1 MSNADNKAELD
12 LQELIKKSEAQDNFP
27 EVPLDEFIPPTFEEW
42 KSACIALLKGAD
54 FNRKLFTKTY
64 ENITFSPM
72 YFHADTEPIQPAKS
86 YPGFGDYLRGVE
98 ANGYVNAPWGIA
110 QACDET
116 LPEDNNELLQHE
128 IAKGS
133 TIYNVKL
140 DCATRKAKDARDC
153 KHIGN
158 GGVSLTTLGDVETL
172 LKGLKLDKYPLY
184 VYAGESSLPLLALI
198 IAAVKKNSGNV
209 DNLRKAIGANP
220 IGAAVVAVATKKNGG
235 DVTNLRGV
243 IGANP
248 IGAYVSN
255 GTLTQSLDKLF
266 DEAAT
271 SAKWAV
277 KNAPNVKTLFVQ
289 SDVFSNGGANDI
301 QEVAYTISTGVA
313 YLRALLERGLTIDE
327 AASQIMFGFS
337 MGANFF
343 MQIAK
348 LRAVRPIWAQI
359 VKTFGGNE
367 ESQKIHVHGRPAK
380 FFATVYDPYVNLLR
394 ETTQLFSGVVGGV
407 DSFENSTFD
416 EPVRKGDEF
425 SRRIARNM
433 QIILQEEFG
442 LLQPIDPAGGSWAV
456 ETLTKEIKEK
466 VWAEFQ
472 VIEGKG
478 GIVAALK
485 EGYPQDAIAKVL
497 DARFKA
503 AETRK
508 DRIVGNNMYANMTE
522 ERIDARAES
531 QADNL
536 AARTAAIEA
545 YLANV
550 DAKDAL
556 ANVNADDA
564 ETVIA
569 AAAKGA
575 TIAELR
581 QALGTA
587 EVEEIKAIEA
597 HRWSERFEALREVTE
612 KFKAATGDNVKIFL
626 ANMGPIP
633 QHKARAD
640 FTTGFLQVGAFD
652 VLGNNGFATVD
663 EAAQAA
669 KESGADA
676 VVICSTDATYPE
688 IIPALAPKLHEALPN
703 ATVFL
708 AGAAPADLK
717 ETYDAA
723 GIDEYIHVKANCY
736 KILQALQA
744 KKGMK

>member
-1 MSNADNKAELD
+1 MSNDKNASAELNLQDLIRKAE
-12 LQELIKKSEAQDNFP
+12 AQTDFP
-27 EVPLDEFIPPTFEEW
+27 EVPLDEFNPPTYDEW
-42 KSACIALLKGAD
+42 KEACIALLKGAP
-54 FNRKLFTKTY
+54 FEKKLFTKTY
-64 ENITFSPM
+64 EGITFSPM
-72 YFHADTEPIQPAKS
+72 YFHGDTEPIQPTKS
-86 YPGFGDYLRGVE
+86 FPGMGDYLRGVE
-98 ANGYVNAPWGIA
+98 ANGYVGKGWGIA

-116 LPEDNNELLQHE
+116 FPADNNELLQRE

-133 TIYNVKL
+133 TIYNVKV
-140 DCATRKAKDARDC
+140 DCATRKGKDAREC

-158 GGVSLTTLGDVETL
+158 GGCSLTTLGDVETL

-184 VYAGESSLPLLALI
+184 VYAGESAIPLFAMI
-198 IAAVKKNSGNV
+198 VAAV
-209 DNLRKAIGANP
+209 
-220 IGAAVVAVATKKNGG
+220 KKNGG
-235 DVTNLRGV
+235 DVAKLSGV

-248 IGAYVSN
+248 IGEYVGK
-255 GTLTQSLDKLF
+255 GTLNQSLDKLF
-266 DEAAT
+266 DEAAAV
-271 SAKWAV
+271 AKWTI
-277 KNAPNVKTLFVQ
+277 KNSPNVRTIFVK
-289 SDVFSNGGANDI
+289 SDVFSDGGANDV
-301 QEVAYTISTGVA
+301 QEVAYTIATGVA
-313 YLRALLERGLTIDE
+313 YLRALLERGLTIDQ

-359 VKTFGGNE
+359 VKAFGGNE
-367 ESQKIHVHGRPAK
+367 ESQKIHIHGRPAK
-380 FFATVYDPYVNLLR
+380 FFKTVYDPYVNMLR
-394 ETTQLFSGVVGGV
+394 DTTELFSGVVGGV

-456 ETLTKEIKEK
+456 ETLTKQIKEK
-466 VWAEFQ
+466 IWVEFQ
-472 VIEGKG
+472 VIESKG

-485 EGYPQDAIAKVL
+485 EGYPQDEIAKVL
-497 DARFKA
+497 AERFKA

-508 DRIVGNNMYANMTE
+508 DRIVGNNIYANMTE
-522 ERIDARAES
+522 ERIDARVENQAE
-531 QADNL
+531 NL
-536 AARTAAIEA
+536 KSRTSTIEA

-550 DAKDAL
+550 DAKSAL
-556 ANVNADDA
+556 ENVKADDVDS
-564 ETVIA
+564 VIA
-569 AAAKGA
+569 AAQAGA
-575 TIAELR
+575 TIAELKNI
-581 QALGTA
+581 LGTA
-587 EVEEIKAIEA
+587 EVDEIKSIDA

-612 KFKAATGDNVKIFL
+612 NFKAQHGDNVKIFL

-652 VLGNNGFATVD
+652 VLTNNGFATVD
-663 EAAQAA
+663 DAAQAA

-688 IIPALAPKLHEALPN
+688 IIPALAPKLHEVLPN

-708 AGAAPADLK
+708 AGAAPKDLL
-717 ETYDAA
+717 ETYNAA

-736 KILQALQA
+736 KILQALQK
-744 KKGMK
+744 KKGMIA

>member
-1 MSNADNKAELD
+1 MSNDKNASAELD
-12 LQELIKKSEAQDNFP
+12 LQALIRRAEAQETFP
-27 EVPLDEFIPPTFEEW
+27 EVPLDEFTPPTYDQW
-42 KSACIALLKGAD
+42 KEACIALLKGAP
-54 FNRKLFTKTY
+54 FEKKLFTKTY
-64 ENITFSPM
+64 EGITFSPM

-86 YPGFGDYLRGVE
+86 YPGMGDYLRGVT
-98 ANGYVNAPWGIA
+98 ANGYVNAPWLIA

-116 LPEDNNELLQHE
+116 DPADNNELLNHE

-133 TIYNVKL
+133 TVYNVKV
-140 DCATRKAKDARDC
+140 DCATKKAKDARQC
-153 KHIGN
+153 EHIGK

-172 LKGLKLDKYPLY
+172 LKGLKLNDYPLY
-184 VYAGESSLPLLALI
+184 VYAGESALPLLALI
-198 IAAVKKNSGNV
+198 VAAAGK
-209 DNLRKAIGANP
+209 NLRGVVGANP
-220 IGAAVVAVATKKNGG
+220 IGEYAANGWLG
-235 DVTNLRGV
+235 QD
-243 IGANP
+243 
-248 IGAYVSN
+248 
-255 GTLTQSLDKLF
+255 LDKLF

-271 SAKWAV
+271 VAKWAV
-277 KNAPNVKTLFVQ
+277 KNAPELKTVFVQ
-289 SDVFSNGGANDI
+289 SDVFSNGGANDV
-301 QEVAYTISTGVA
+301 QEVAYTIAAGVA
-313 YLRALLERGLTIDE
+313 YLRELLKRGLTVDE

-359 VKTFGGNE
+359 VKAFGGNA
-367 ESQKIHVHGRPAK
+367 ESQKIHIHGRPAK
-380 FFATVYDPYVNLLR
+380 FFATVYDPYVNMLR

-456 ETLTKEIKEK
+456 ETLTKQIKEK
-466 VWAEFQ
+466 IWAEFQ
-472 VIEGKG
+472 TVEGKG

-485 EGYPQDAIAKVL
+485 EGYPQEQIATVL
-497 DARFKA
+497 AARLKA

-522 ERIDARAES
+522 EHIDARAES
-531 QADNL
+531 QADNMK
-536 AARTAAIEA
+536 ARKAAIEA

-550 DAKDAL
+550 DAKAAI
-556 ANVNADDA
+556 ANVKADDFDSA
-564 ETVIA
+564 IA
-569 AAAKGA
+569 AAKAGA

-587 EVEEIKAIEA
+587 EVAEIKNIEA

-612 KFKAATGDNVKIFL
+612 KFKASTGDNVKIFL

-640 FTTGFLQVGAFD
+640 FVTGFLQVGAFD

-663 EAAQAA
+663 EAAEAA
-669 KESGADA
+669 KASGADA
-676 VVICSTDATYPE
+676 VVICSTDPTYPE

-736 KILQALQA
+736 KILQALQQ
-744 KKGMK
+744 KKGMN

>member
-1 MSNADNKAELD
+1 MSNAELD
-12 LQELIKKSEAQDNFP
+12 LQALIKKAEAQENFP
-27 EVPLDEFIPPTFEEW
+27 EVPLDEFTPPTYDEW
-42 KSACIALLKGAD
+42 KEACIALLKGAP
-54 FNRKLFTKTY
+54 FEKKLFTKTY
-64 ENITFSPM
+64 EGITFSPM
-72 YFHADTEPIQPAKS
+72 YFHADTEPIQPAQS
-86 YPGFGDYLRGVE
+86 YPGMGDYLRGVE

-116 LPEDNNELLQHE
+116 LPKENNELLKRE
-128 IAKGS
+128 IEKGS
-133 TIYNVKL
+133 TIYNVKV
-140 DCATRKAKDARDC
+140 DCATRKAKDAREC
-153 KHIGN
+153 EHIGK
-158 GGVSLTTLGDVETL
+158 GGCSLTTLGDVTAL
-172 LKGLKLDKYPLY
+172 LKDLKLDTYPLY
-184 VYAGESSLPLLALI
+184 VYTGESALPLLALI
-198 IAAVKKNSGNV
+198 VAAV
-209 DNLRKAIGANP
+209 
-220 IGAAVVAVATKKNGG
+220 KKNGG
-235 DVTNLRGV
+235 DVSKLRGV

-248 IGAYVSN
+248 IGEYAAN
-255 GTLTQSLDKLF
+255 GWLTQDLDKLF

-271 SAKWAV
+271 AAKWTI
-277 KNAPNVKTLFVQ
+277 KNAPAVKTLFVK
-289 SDVFSNGGANDI
+289 SDVFSDGGANDI
-301 QEVAYTISTGVA
+301 QEVAYTVAAGVA
-313 YLRALLERGLTIDE
+313 YLRELLKRGLTIDE

-343 MQIAK
+343 LQIAK

-359 VKTFGGNE
+359 VKEFGGNE
-367 ESQKIHVHGRPAK
+367 ESQKIHIHGRPAK
-380 FFATVYDPYVNLLR
+380 FFKTVYDPYVNMLR
-394 ETTQLFSGVVGGV
+394 DTTELFSGVVGGV

-466 VWAEFQ
+466 IWAEFQ

-508 DRIVGNNMYANMTE
+508 DRIVGMNMYPNVKE

-531 QADNL
+531 QADNMKIRKL
-536 AARTAAIEA
+536 TIDV
-545 YLANV
+545 YLSTV

-556 ANVNADDA
+556 ANVKADNA
-564 ETVIA
+564 ESIIA
-569 AAAKGA
+569 AAEKGA
-575 TIAELR
+575 TTAELR
-581 QALGTA
+581 KALGTA
-587 EVEEIKAIEA
+587 EVAKIKNIEA
-597 HRWSERFEALREVTE
+597 HRWSERFEALREKTE
-612 KFKAATGDNVKIFL
+612 KFKAETGDNVKVFL

-640 FTTGFLQVGAFD
+640 FTRGFLQVGAFQ

-663 EAAQAA
+663 EAAAAA

-717 ETYDAA
+717 ATYDAA

-736 KILQALQA
+736 KILQALQQ
-744 KKGMK
+744 KKGM

>member
-1 MSNADNKAELD
+1 MSNQKEASAELD
-12 LQELIKKSEAQDNFP
+12 LQALIRRAEAQENFP
-27 EVPLDEFIPPTFEEW
+27 EVPLDEFTPPTYDEW
-42 KSACIALLKGAD
+42 KEACIALLKGAP
-54 FNRKLFTKTY
+54 FEKKLFTKTY
-64 ENITFSPM
+64 EGITFSPM
-72 YFHADTEPIQPAKS
+72 YFHADTEPIQPTKS
-86 YPGFGDYLRGVE
+86 FPGMGDYLRGVT

-116 LPEDNNELLQHE
+116 LPEENNELLKHE
-128 IAKGS
+128 IDKGS
-133 TIYNVKL
+133 TIYNIKV
-140 DCATRKAKDARDC
+140 DCATRKARDAREC
-153 KHIGN
+153 EHIGKH
-158 GGVSLTTLGDVETL
+158 GCSVTTLGDAETL
-172 LKGLKLDKYPLY
+172 LNGLKLDKYPLY

-198 IAAVKKNSGNV
+198 IAAVKKN
-209 DNLRKAIGANP
+209 
-220 IGAAVVAVATKKNGG
+220 GG
-235 DVTNLRGV
+235 DVSKLKGV

-248 IGAYVSN
+248 IAEYVGN
-255 GTLTQSLDKLF
+255 GKLNQSLDKLY
-266 DEAAT
+266 DEAAAV
-271 SAKWAV
+271 AKWAV
-277 KNAPNVKTLFVQ
+277 KNAPAVKTIFVK
-289 SDVFSNGGANDI
+289 SNVFSNGGANDI
-301 QEVAYTISTGVA
+301 QEVAYTLATGVA

-348 LRAVRPIWAQI
+348 LRAIRPIWAQI
-359 VKTFGGNE
+359 VKAFGGNE
-367 ESQKIHVHGRPAK
+367 ESQKIHIHGRPAK
-380 FFATVYDPYVNLLR
+380 FFKTVYDPYVNMLR
-394 ETTQLFSGVVGGV
+394 DTSELFSGVVGGV

-472 VIEGKG
+472 LVESKG

-485 EGYPQDAIAKVL
+485 EGYPQDEIAKIL

-508 DRIVGNNMYANMTE
+508 DRIVGNNMYPNMTE
-522 ERIDARAES
+522 ERIDARPES
-531 QADNL
+531 QADNMK
-536 AARTAAIEA
+536 ARKSAIESF
-545 YLANV
+545 LANV
-550 DAKDAL
+550 NAKDAL
-556 ANVNADDA
+556 AAVKADDVDS
-564 ETVIA
+564 VIA
-569 AAAKGA
+569 AAQAGA
-575 TIAELR
+575 TIAEIR
-581 QALGTA
+581 KALGTA
-587 EVEEIKAIEA
+587 DVEEIKSIAA

-612 KFKAATGDNVKIFL
+612 KFKAEKGDNVKIFL

-640 FTTGFLQVGAFD
+640 FTTGFLQVGAFQ
-652 VLGNNGFATVD
+652 VLTNNGFPTVD
-663 EAAQAA
+663 DAAAAA

-708 AGAAPADLK
+708 AGAAPKDLK

-736 KILQALQA
+736 KILQALQK
-744 KKGMK
+744 KKGMQA

>member
-1 MSNADNKAELD
+1 MSNEKNSSGELD
-12 LQELIKKSEAQDNFP
+12 LQDLIRKAEAQTDFP
-27 EVPLDEFIPPTFEEW
+27 EVPLDEFAIPTYDEW
-42 KSACIALLKGAD
+42 KDACIALLKGAP
-54 FNRKLFTKTY
+54 FEKKLFTKTY
-64 ENITFSPM
+64 EGITFSPM

-86 YPGFGDYLRGVE
+86 YPGMGDYLRGVE

-116 LPEDNNELLQHE
+116 LPKENNELLQRE
-128 IAKGS
+128 IEKGS
-133 TIYNVKL
+133 TIYNIKV
-140 DCATRKAKDARDC
+140 DCATRKAKDAREC

-158 GGVSLTTLGDVETL
+158 GGVSLTTLGDVTAL
-172 LKGLKLDKYPLY
+172 LNGLKLDTYPLY
-184 VYAGESSLPLLALI
+184 VYTGESALPLLALI
-198 IAAVKKNSGNV
+198 VAAV
-209 DNLRKAIGANP
+209 
-220 IGAAVVAVATKKNGG
+220 KKNGG
-235 DVTNLRGV
+235 DVSKLRGV

-248 IGAYVSN
+248 ICEYVAN
-255 GTLTQSLDKLF
+255 GTLNQSVDKLF

-271 SAKWAV
+271 VAKWTLE
-277 KNAPNVKTLFVQ
+277 NAPEVKTIFVQ
-289 SDVFSNGGANDI
+289 SDVFSNGGANDV
-301 QEVAYTISTGVA
+301 QEVAYTISAGVA

-359 VKTFGGNE
+359 IKEFGGNE

-380 FFATVYDPYVNLLR
+380 FFSTVYDPYVNMLR

-466 VWAEFQ
+466 IWAEFQ

-485 EGYPQDAIAKVL
+485 EGYPQDEIAKVL

-531 QADNL
+531 QEENL
-536 AARTAAIEA
+536 KVRKVTIDV
-545 YLANV
+545 YLSMVKAQ
-550 DAKDAL
+550 DAL

-569 AAAKGA
+569 AAEKGA

-587 EVEEIKAIEA
+587 EVEEIKSIEA
-597 HRWSERFEALREVTE
+597 HRWSERFEALREKTE
-612 KFKAATGDNVKIFL
+612 KFKAETGDNVKVFL

-640 FTTGFLQVGAFD
+640 FTTGFLQVGAFE

-663 EAAQAA
+663 EAAAAA

-688 IIPALAPKLHEALPN
+688 IIPALAPKLHEVLPN

-708 AGAAPADLK
+708 AGAAPKDLK

-744 KKGMK
+744 KKGM

>member
-1 MSNADNKAELD
+1 MSNEKNSSGELD
-12 LQELIKKSEAQDNFP
+12 LQDLIRKAEAQTDFP
-27 EVPLDEFIPPTFEEW
+27 EVPLDEFAIPTYDEW
-42 KSACIALLKGAD
+42 KDACIALLKGAP
-54 FNRKLFTKTY
+54 FEKKLFTKTY
-64 ENITFSPM
+64 EGITFSPM

-86 YPGFGDYLRGVE
+86 YPGMGDYLRGVE

-116 LPEDNNELLQHE
+116 LPKENNELLQRE
-128 IAKGS
+128 IEKGS
-133 TIYNVKL
+133 TIYNIKV
-140 DCATRKAKDARDC
+140 DCATRKAKDAREC

-158 GGVSLTTLGDVETL
+158 GGVSLTTLGDVTAL
-172 LKGLKLDKYPLY
+172 LNGLKLDTYPLY
-184 VYAGESSLPLLALI
+184 VYTGESALPLLALI
-198 IAAVKKNSGNV
+198 VAAV
-209 DNLRKAIGANP
+209 
-220 IGAAVVAVATKKNGG
+220 KKNGG
-235 DVTNLRGV
+235 DVSKLRGV

-248 IGAYVSN
+248 ICEYVAN
-255 GTLTQSLDKLF
+255 GTLNQSVDKLF

-271 SAKWAV
+271 VAKWTL
-277 KNAPNVKTLFVQ
+277 KNAPEVKTIFVQ
-289 SDVFSNGGANDI
+289 SDVFSNGGANDV
-301 QEVAYTISTGVA
+301 QEVAYTISAGVA

-359 VKTFGGNE
+359 IKEFGGNE

-380 FFATVYDPYVNLLR
+380 FFSTVYDPYVNMLR

-466 VWAEFQ
+466 IWAEFQ

-485 EGYPQDAIAKVL
+485 EGYPQDEIAKVL

-531 QADNL
+531 QEENL
-536 AARTAAIEA
+536 KVRKVTIDV
-545 YLANV
+545 YLSMVKAQ
-550 DAKDAL
+550 DAL

-569 AAAKGA
+569 AAEKGA

-587 EVEEIKAIEA
+587 EVEEIKSIEA
-597 HRWSERFEALREVTE
+597 HRWSERFEALREKTE
-612 KFKAATGDNVKIFL
+612 KFKAETGDNVKVFL

-640 FTTGFLQVGAFD
+640 FTTGFLQVGAFE

-663 EAAQAA
+663 EAAAAA

-688 IIPALAPKLHEALPN
+688 IIPALAPKLHEVLPN

-708 AGAAPADLK
+708 AGAAPKDLK

-744 KKGMK
+744 KKGM

>member
-1 MSNADNKAELD
+1 MSNAELD
-12 LQELIKKSEAQDNFP
+12 LQSLIKQSEAQENFP
-27 EVPLDEFIPPTFEEW
+27 EVSLDEFTPPSYDEW
-42 KSACIALLKGAD
+42 RAACEVLLKGIPFD
-54 FNRKLFTKTY
+54 KKMHFRTY
-64 ENITFSPM
+64 EGIVFSPA
-72 YFHADTEPIQPAKS
+72 YFHNDTEPIQPKT
-86 YPGFGDYLRGVE
+86 YPGMGDYLRGVT
-98 ANGYVNAPWGIA
+98 ANGYVCSPWKIA

-116 LPEDNNELLQHE
+116 FPADNNELLKHE
-128 IAKGS
+128 IDKGS
-133 TIYNVKL
+133 TVYNIKI
-140 DCATRKAKDARDC
+140 DCATRKAKDAREC
-153 KHIGN
+153 EHIGKH
-158 GGVSLTTLGDVETL
+158 GCSLTTLGDVETL
-172 LKGLKLDKYPLY
+172 LNGLKLDTYPLY

-198 IAAVKKNSGNV
+198 VAAVKKNGGDVSKLNGI
-209 DNLRKAIGANP
+209 IGANP
-220 IGAAVVAVATKKNGG
+220 IGEYVGNGRLG
-235 DVTNLRGV
+235 QD
-243 IGANP
+243 
-248 IGAYVSN
+248 
-255 GTLTQSLDKLF
+255 LDKLF

-271 SAKWAV
+271 VAKWTI
-277 KNAPNVKTLFVQ
+277 KNAPAVKTIFVK
-289 SDVFSNGGANDI
+289 SNVFSNGGANDV
-301 QEVAYTISTGVA
+301 QEVAYTIATGVA

-359 VKTFGGNE
+359 VKAFGGNE
-367 ESQKIHVHGRPAK
+367 KSQKIHVHGRPAK
-380 FFATVYDPYVNLLR
+380 FFATVYDPYVNMLR

-466 VWAEFQ
+466 IWAEFQ
-472 VIEGKG
+472 VIESKG

-485 EGYPQDAIAKVL
+485 DGYPQDEIAKVL

-531 QADNL
+531 QAENMK
-536 AARTAAIEA
+536 ARKSAIETF
-545 YLANV
+545 LANV
-550 DAKDAL
+550 DAKSAL
-556 ANVNADDA
+556 ANVKAYDVDSVINAA
-564 ETVIA
+564 QS
-569 AAAKGA
+569 GA
-575 TIAELR
+575 TIAEIR
-581 QALGTA
+581 KALGTA
-587 EVEEIKAIEA
+587 DVAEIKTIEA

-612 KFKAATGDNVKIFL
+612 KFKAKTGDNVKIFL

-652 VLGNNGFATVD
+652 VLGNNGFKTVD

-669 KESGADA
+669 KDSGADA

-688 IIPALAPKLHEALPN
+688 IIPALAPKLHAALPN

-708 AGAAPADLK
+708 AGAAPKDLK

-736 KILQALQA
+736 KILQALQQ
-744 KKGMK
+744 KKGM